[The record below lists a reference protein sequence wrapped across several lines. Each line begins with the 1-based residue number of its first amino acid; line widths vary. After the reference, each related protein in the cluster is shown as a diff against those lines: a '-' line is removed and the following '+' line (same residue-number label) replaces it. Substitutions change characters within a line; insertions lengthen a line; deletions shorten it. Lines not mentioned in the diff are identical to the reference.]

1 MPERNC
7 DNLEMFADRETAD
20 KYLKNI
26 LEKQKQMK
34 MVSADFLETFYN
46 FFIPYRA
53 KEFVSHA
60 NATITL
66 FS

>member
-7 DNLEMFADRETAD
+7 DNLEMFEDRETAD

-34 MVSADFLETFYN
+34 MVSADFLETFYLQN
-46 FFIPYRA
+46 
-53 KEFVSHA
+53 KS
-60 NATITL
+60 
-66 FS
+66 

>member
-26 LEKQKQMK
+26 LEADENG
-34 MVSADFLETFYN
+34 VSGLFRNILF
-46 FFIPYRA
+46 A
-53 KEFVSHA
+53 K
-60 NATITL
+60 
-66 FS
+66 

>member
-34 MVSADFLETFYN
+34 MVSADFLETFYLQN
-46 FFIPYRA
+46 NP
-53 KEFVSHA
+53 
-60 NATITL
+60 
-66 FS
+66 

>member
-1 MPERNC
+1 MPERNG

-34 MVSADFLETFYN
+34 MVSADFLETFYLQN
-46 FFIPYRA
+46 
-53 KEFVSHA
+53 KS
-60 NATITL
+60 
-66 FS
+66 

>member
-7 DNLEMFADRETAD
+7 DNLEMFADMETAD

-34 MVSADFLETFYN
+34 MVSADFLETFYLQN
-46 FFIPYRA
+46 
-53 KEFVSHA
+53 KS
-60 NATITL
+60 
-66 FS
+66 